1 MIIPF
6 LVEMDYD
13 TGMQEVIKRGKIS
26 IEGGD
31 LRAEFRSRLKTD
43 VVKKSKEPIK
53 EHGTP
58 TSVLN

>member
-1 MIIPF
+1 
-6 LVEMDYD
+6 MDYN
-13 TGMQEVIKRGKIS
+13 TRMQEVIKWGKIS

-53 EHGTP
+53 EQGTT